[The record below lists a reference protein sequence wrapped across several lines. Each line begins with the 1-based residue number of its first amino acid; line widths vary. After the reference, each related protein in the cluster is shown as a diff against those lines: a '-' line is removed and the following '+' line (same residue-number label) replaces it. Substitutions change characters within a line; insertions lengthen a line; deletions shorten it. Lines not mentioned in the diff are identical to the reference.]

1 MEPIVTTSMLALFA
15 LGAFHGVN
23 PGMGWLFAVARGM
36 QEGRRAE
43 VWRALLPMGVGHA
56 LAVAAAVAVAT
67 LLGAA
72 LPLGALR
79 WAVAVLLIGLGARR
93 LVRHRHPRLGGMR
106 VGAAGLTAWS
116 FLMATAH
123 GAGLMVV
130 PVVLGGDAAPAH
142 ASHAGHATLAG
153 GHAAAGSG
161 AIEAALAATA
171 IHAVGYLLVS
181 ALAAAIVYEKLGL
194 RCLRTGWLNVDLL
207 WAVALIATGGVT
219 LLV

>member
-1 MEPIVTTSMLALFA
+1 MEPIVTTSALALFA

-43 VWRALLPMGVGHA
+43 VWRALLPMGLGHV
-56 LAVAAAVAVAT
+56 LAVAASVAVAM

-72 LPLGALR
+72 LPTAALR
-79 WAVAVLLIGLGARR
+79 GAVAVLLIGLGARR

-130 PVVLGGDAAPAH
+130 PILLGGDAAPAH
-142 ASHAGHATLAG
+142 ASHAGHAAVGFGTFD
-153 GHAAAGSG
+153 
-161 AIEAALAATA
+161 AALAATA
-171 IHAVGYLLVS
+171 IHAS
-181 ALAAAIVYEKLGL
+181 ATCWSARSLPRSSTRSWGSASCGPD
-194 RCLRTGWLNVDLL
+194 G
-207 WAVALIATGGVT
+207 
-219 LLV
+219 